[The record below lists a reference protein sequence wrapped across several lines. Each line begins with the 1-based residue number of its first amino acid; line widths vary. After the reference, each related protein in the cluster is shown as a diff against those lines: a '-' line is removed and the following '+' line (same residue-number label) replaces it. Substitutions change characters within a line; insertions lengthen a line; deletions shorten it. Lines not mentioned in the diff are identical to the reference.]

1 MTMHLMSHAYSTIS
15 TKKRKNKAVTINA
28 KYATEFRK
36 HNKFMRRIGCKEKSL
51 DEYIQYRQGNY
62 KPALKGT
69 PMPKYEI
76 SNHREKYPSGDGIG
90 TNYARKEKVYTG
102 TLITGIA
109 TMHKSNAV
117 PIINKEQAIDIA
129 NMRRG

>member
-15 TKKRKNKAVTINA
+15 TKKRKSKGVTINA
-28 KYATEFRK
+28 KYAKDFRE
-36 HNKFMRRIGCKEKSL
+36 HNKLMRKIGCKEKSL
-51 DEYIQYRQGNY
+51 EEYITYRQGKY
-62 KPALKGT
+62 KPELKGT

-90 TNYARKEKVYTG
+90 TTYARKENVYTG

>member
-15 TKKRKNKAVTINA
+15 TKKRKSKGVTINA
-28 KYATEFRK
+28 KYAKEFRE
-36 HNKFMRRIGCKEKSL
+36 HNKLMRKIGCKEKSL
-51 DEYIQYRQGNY
+51 EEYITYRQGKY
-62 KPALKGT
+62 KPELKGT
-69 PMPKYEI
+69 PLPKYEI

-90 TNYARKEKVYTG
+90 TTYARKEQVYTG
-102 TLITGIA
+102 TLIKGIA

-117 PIINKEQAIDIA
+117 PVIDQKQAIEIA